1 MIKTTSLFSDV
12 FNKTNFLYM
21 LHFSA
26 SEVLFSESAFAE
38 RNAAGTC
45 LRSLVKK
52 AKTSLNLEDFRQL
65 VDSEIIPVLTKG
77 FMAKNDRI
85 QGEFVQV
92 LISSLDQE
100 GQLGSL
106 EEIQHLQSEKNVDDE
121 INFFDNMKHIQKHR
135 YE

>member
-1 MIKTTSLFSDV
+1 MD
-12 FNKTNFLYM
+12 
-21 LHFSA
+21 
-26 SEVLFSESAFAE
+26 
-38 RNAAGTC
+38 
-45 LRSLVKK
+45 
-52 AKTSLNLEDFRQL
+52 LEI
-65 VDSEIIPVLTKG
+65 VPVLTKG